1 MTKKK
6 RRRYRRAISR
16 ILLAGVLTVGL
27 VFAGR
32 AIVRLTKP
40 AAEPEQGTEQTAA
53 QPAEAAPSPIL
64 QEPEEIIPAPYEKSA
79 ELSEE
84 DGVTYLTLHGF
95 KMLYVNKTYSIP
107 ETYGD
112 GVDAE
117 AGDALQRLY
126 DAAAADGLTIYTV
139 SGYRSYATQ
148 KSIYENNIATRGL
161 EYTETIS
168 ARPGT
173 SEHQTG
179 LSFDVG
185 AGSDTSTV
193 LSRRFSGT
201 PEYAWL
207 QEHMAE
213 YGFILRY
220 PDGKTEWT
228 GYVFEPWHIRY
239 VGPELAQYIRSTGL
253 CVEELAAGLE

>member
-1 MTKKK
+1 MLV
-6 RRRYRRAISR
+6 A
-16 ILLAGVLTVGL
+16 GL
-27 VFAGR
+27 VFAGYKITQMSPP
-32 AIVRLTKP
+32 APEPIVEP
-40 AAEPEQGTEQTAA
+40 AETAAVQQPIPEDEPEG
-53 QPAEAAPSPIL
+53 
-64 QEPEEIIPAPYEKSA
+64 IIPAPYEKA
-79 ELSEE
+79 VALTEE
-84 DGVTYLTLHGF
+84 DGVTYLTLNGG
-95 KMLYVNKTYSIP
+95 KMLLVNKEHTIP
-107 ETYGD
+107 ESYGD

-117 AGDALQRLY
+117 AGAALQRLY

-148 KSIYENNIATRGL
+148 KSIYENNVATRGL

-193 LSRRFSGT
+193 LSQRFAKT

-207 QEHMAE
+207 QEHMADH
-213 YGFILRY
+213 GFILRY
-220 PDGKTEWT
+220 PSGKTDWT

-239 VGPELAQYIRSTGL
+239 VGVELARYIRSTGL